1 MPADRT
7 IVAKGTRVAVGIAAA
22 AALVAVAAA
31 AVVLP
36 LPGVNAV
43 PASFSVDPAPAEEV
57 RACAG
62 PLVRLSDDT
71 GADATSIS
79 SVGTT
84 TVYAAASDPA
94 AVLDES
100 ALLSPD
106 DVISNEPTAPARIA
120 LPAAAADTADADADA
135 NAGEAEDEAATDSG
149 LLFAAAQSQSVSTPE
164 LVGLAATSCGEA
176 SPDSWLVAG
185 STTVGRTSF
194 VVLANPGDV
203 NSIVDLAIYGDAGL
217 VESPGAQ
224 NIDVPARSTRILSLA
239 GLAPDLSDPVIHVV
253 ASVGAVTAAVQ
264 HSVVRGLE
272 PGGVELAGATAP
284 PAPEQTVTGVRVAGT
299 STISERLADADY
311 SDLQSVLRL
320 FVPGSEPASVTIRVA
335 EERDGG
341 AQTEYQV
348 GLTPGIVTEFP
359 LQDIPDG
366 VYTVEAAS
374 DVPFVM
380 GARTSTIG
388 NAGLDFAWYQSLQP
402 LEERFFV
409 TNADGPNSRLHI
421 VSTTDESV
429 DVTLTDASGVVTEAT
444 IVPGGRY
451 LPLTVGGAYTVTTTD
466 PVLATVT
473 YFGDGRSSS
482 FPIAPPNPAASA
494 VVVYP

>member
-7 IVAKGTRVAVGIAAA
+7 IVAKGTRVAVGIVAA
-22 AALVAVAAA
+22 AALVAAAGA

-36 LPGVNAV
+36 LPGVSAV
-43 PASFSVDPAPAEEV
+43 PASFSIDPAPAEEV

-94 AVLDES
+94 AVLDET

-120 LPAAAADTADADADA
+120 LPAAAADTADSD
-135 NAGEAEDEAATDSG
+135 

-239 GLAPDLSDPVIHVV
+239 GLAPDLADPVIHVV
-253 ASVGAVTAAVQ
+253 ASVGAVTAALQ

-320 FVPGSEPASVTIRVA
+320 FVPGSEPASVTIRVT

-348 GLTPGIVTEFP
+348 GLTPGVVTEFP

-366 VYTVEAAS
+366 VYTVEAGS

-380 GARTSTIG
+380 GARTSTVG
-388 NAGLDFAWYQSLQP
+388 NGGLDFAWYQSLQP

-421 VSTTDESV
+421 VSTTGESV
-429 DVTLTDASGVVTEAT
+429 EVTLTDASGVVTEAT

-451 LPLTVGGAYTVTTTD
+451 LPLRVGGSYTVTTSD
-466 PVLATVT
+466 PVLANVT

>member
-1 MPADRT
+1 MAADRKLVAT
-7 IVAKGTRVAVGIAAA
+7 GARIVTGIVAA
-22 AALVAVAAA
+22 AALAAVAAT

-36 LPGVNAV
+36 LPEVSAV

-71 GADATSIS
+71 GADATAIS

-84 TVYAAASDPA
+84 TVFAAASDPA
-94 AVLDES
+94 VALDRS
-100 ALLSPD
+100 SLLSPD
-106 DVISNEPTAPARIA
+106 DVITNETTAPARIA
-120 LPAAAADTADADADA
+120 LAAAQGDPADA
-135 NAGEAEDEAATDSG
+135 GT
-149 LLFAAAQSQSVSTPE
+149 LFAAAQSQSVATPE
-164 LVGLAATSCGEA
+164 LVGLAATACGEA
-176 SPDSWLVAG
+176 SADSWLVAG

-194 VVLANPGDV
+194 VILSNPGDV
-203 NSIVDLAIYGDAGL
+203 ASVVDLTIYGDAGAID
-217 VESPGAQ
+217 SPGAQ
-224 NIDVPARSTRILSLA
+224 NIDVAARSTRILSLA
-239 GLAPDLSDPVIHVV
+239 GLAPDVSAPVVHVV

-264 HSVVRGLE
+264 QSIVRGLE

-284 PAPEQTVTGVRVAGT
+284 PAPSQTVSGVRVSGT

-348 GLTPGIVTEFP
+348 GLTPGVVTEFP

-366 VYTVEAAS
+366 VYTIEAES

-388 NAGLDFAWYQSLQP
+388 NESLDFAWYQALQP
-402 LEERFFV
+402 LDGRFFV
-409 TNADGPNSRLHI
+409 ANADGPSPRLHL
-421 VSTTDESV
+421 VTVDDAPAEVTMTDQAGA
-429 DVTLTDASGVVTEAT
+429 VTAVT

-451 LPLTVGGAYTVTTTD
+451 VPLVAGSSYTVTSSA
-466 PVLATVT
+466 PVSATVT
-473 YFGDGRSSS
+473 YFADGQSSS
-482 FPIAPPNPAASA
+482 YAVSPPNPAASS

>member
-1 MPADRT
+1 M
-7 IVAKGTRVAVGIAAA
+7 VATGTRVAVGIVAA
-22 AALVAVAAA
+22 AALVAVAGA

-120 LPAAAADTADADADA
+120 LPAAAADTADAD
-135 NAGEAEDEAATDSG
+135 GTETEDQAATDSG
-149 LLFAAAQSQSVSTPE
+149 LLFAAAQSQSISTPE

-203 NSIVDLAIYGDAGL
+203 NSIVDLTIYGDAGL

-264 HSVVRGLE
+264 QSVVRGLE

-366 VYTVEAAS
+366 VYTVEASS

-380 GARTSTIG
+380 GARTSTVG
-388 NAGLDFAWYQSLQP
+388 NGGLDFAWYQALQP

-409 TNADGPNSRLHI
+409 ANADGPSPRLHI
-421 VSTTDESV
+421 VSTTGESV

-451 LPLTVGGAYTVTTTD
+451 LPLTTGGAYTVTTTD
-466 PVLATVT
+466 PVLANVT

-482 FPIAPPNPAASA
+482 YPIAPPNPAASA